1 MPSPSPSP
9 ARSPSPLRTRSPSRD
24 RSHTRSPSRSR
35 SPRSPSPRRSLSPRS
50 RSRTRSRSP
59 TSLSPR
65 RNGRRSYTPNS
76 RSRSRGRSYT
86 RSPTP
91 RDASPAPRSSK
102 IVVEA
107 LTRNVKEDHIRE
119 IFGKYGVI
127 KDVRMPMNPTFNIN
141 RGIAYVLY
149 EEIDEA
155 ERAIAKMHDAQLDG
169 SRIQV
174 SIVLPRRR
182 FSQTPPPARRGPPPG
197 DRFQDDFDSGYGR
210 GGRGPRGGGPPGAYR
225 PPPMDGPPRYRSPPR
240 QVAEGEGEDGEDAHD
255 RIRGPEVARHGG
267 VCHALL
273 TAGLH
278 RELRQTE
285 ATAGEIARHEEVAL
299 AAALAEPEDGE
310 ALVTAPTV
318 VTAVGAETAD
328 DYAIFRAAM
337 CWKKLRFTWTEPS
350 RAAFRAY
357 CQLGFLRSERAWIYQ

>member
-65 RNGRRSYTPNS
+65 RNGRRSYTPNT

-240 QVAEGEGEDGEDAHD
+240 
-255 RIRGPEVARHGG
+255 P
-267 VCHALL
+267 
-273 TAGLH
+273 GLH

-350 RAAFRAY
+350 QAAFRAY